1 MQEEAMVQV
10 TYPGVYVEEIPSG
23 FRAISGVSTSIAAFV
38 GMAKRGPLLEPTRVL
53 GFKDYERIFS
63 PDTSQGEMTDQVRQF
78 FINRGEQ
85 AFIVRIADGA
95 LESTL
100 DLRNAD
106 GDIVL
111 SFESR
116 DAGLDANQLRA
127 RVDYNTSSPER
138 TFNLT
143 IFRETFDAS
152 GAAVVSA
159 SETHTGLGM
168 DSDGPRYAVTILDQ
182 QSQLVRSTTDPV
194 QAAANLATVNS
205 AATLLP
211 FSASAAIFADAAEAE
226 TAITNAITDA
236 GSDTGRFRLK
246 VGAAPWITVDVV
258 DADFTQLSDL
268 EDHINQN
275 LLPTHT
281 ATRVTVAVPAA
292 GPLRITS
299 DTAGDD
305 VLVDRAPQL
314 DIAQALGLGA
324 AQGGVEV
331 GSHAAARPVPSGL
344 VSVLD
349 AAAPGDLGALLAF
362 GGVAKNA
369 LDTPG
374 VVGVRPF
381 TVPRADVG
389 YPSAAGNMDEGT
401 TTGTSLHNVR
411 ENLQAIANALSA
423 GSDDWNAE
431 VHGYRLALISTFGD
445 SSSGVGASFTSA
457 APNLGGADQIFD
469 GLTGGRAADSLGGG
483 DDGGDPAIGDYDAAY
498 RRLDEE
504 VDLFN
509 LLILP
514 KSADDAATPSVR
526 STLWGAASSF
536 CQKKRAFLIA
546 DLEPTQ
552 QTPDGV
558 VQSLPEIRTGVV
570 KDHTGVWWPQVTVIS
585 GGVRKNIDPSGSVAG
600 VMARIDG
607 SRGVWKAPAGLEADI
622 RGVLGVRVPMS
633 DEQNGLINPEAI
645 NAVRTF
651 PAGVVSWG
659 ARTLDGFDNS
669 GNTDYR
675 YVPVRRFALFIEES
689 LVRGLRFAIFEPN
702 DEPLWAQI
710 RLAGGAFMNS
720 LFRRGAFAGRTARD
734 AYFVKADAE
743 TTTPQDQALGVVNV
757 LVGFAPL
764 RPAEFIVI
772 TIQQLA
778 GQVQV

>member
-1 MQEEAMVQV
+1 MVQV
-10 TYPGVYVEEIPSG
+10 TYPGVYVQEIPSG

-38 GMAKRGPLLEPTRVL
+38 GMTKRGPLLEPTRIL
-53 GFKDYERIFS
+53 GLKDYERIFS
-63 PDTSQGEMTDQVRQF
+63 ADTSQGEMTDQVRQF
-78 FINRGEQ
+78 FINGGEE
-85 AFIVRIADGA
+85 AFIVRIAEGGLA
-95 LESTL
+95 ATL
-100 DLRNAD
+100 DLVNAD
-106 GDIVL
+106 GDTVL
-111 SFESR
+111 SLESR

-127 RVDYNTSSPER
+127 RVDYNTVSPER

-143 IFRETFDAS
+143 IFREAFDAS
-152 GAAVVSA
+152 GAVIVSA

-168 DSDGPRYAVTILDQ
+168 DPDGPRYAPSILDQ
-182 QSQLVRSTTDPV
+182 QSQLVRTTTDPA
-194 QAAANLATVNS
+194 QAAANLATINA

-211 FSASAAIFADAAEAE
+211 FSASADLFADADAAE
-226 TAITNAITDA
+226 TAITNAIVNA
-236 GSDTGRFRLK
+236 GGDTGRFRLK

-258 DADFTQLSDL
+258 GSDFTQLSDL
-268 EDHINQN
+268 EDHVNDN
-275 LLPTHT
+275 LLPAHT

-292 GPLRITS
+292 GPLRVTS
-299 DTAGDD
+299 NTAGED
-305 VLVDRAPQL
+305 VLIDRAPQL
-314 DIAQALGLGA
+314 DIAQELGLGA

-331 GSHAAARPVPSGL
+331 GSYAAARPVPSAL

-369 LDTPG
+369 LDG
-374 VVGVRPF
+374 VGVDGVRAF
-381 TVPRADVG
+381 TVPRANVN
-389 YPSAAGNMDEGT
+389 YPSPTGNMNQGAA
-401 TTGTSLHNVR
+401 TGTSLRNAR
-411 ENLQAIANALSA
+411 ENLQALANALAA
-423 GSDDWNAE
+423 GSDDWRAE
-431 VHGYRLALISTFGD
+431 VHGYRLALIPAFGD
-445 SSSGVGASFTSA
+445 SSSGAGAGFTSTN
-457 APNLGGADQIFD
+457 PDLGSANQIFD
-469 GLTGGRAADSLGGG
+469 GVTGRLAAEPFGSGS
-483 DDGGDPAIGDYDAAY
+483 DGGDPQAPDYDAAY
-498 RRLDEE
+498 RSIDEKA
-504 VDLFN
+504 DLFN

-514 KSADDAATPSVR
+514 KSLDDTATPSVR

-536 CQKKRAFLIA
+536 CQRKRAFLVA
-546 DLEPTQ
+546 DLEPVQ

-558 VQSLPEIRTGVV
+558 LQSLPDIRTGVV
-570 KDHTGVWWPQVTVIS
+570 KDHTGVWWPQVTVVS

-607 SRGVWKAPAGLEADI
+607 SRGIWKAPAGLEADI
-622 RGVLGVRVPMS
+622 RAVLGVRVPMS
-633 DEQNGLINPEAI
+633 DGQNGLINPEAI
-645 NAVRTF
+645 NAVRSF
-651 PAGVVSWG
+651 PGGVVSWG

-702 DEPLWAQI
+702 DEPLWGQI
-710 RLAGGAFMNS
+710 RLAAGAFMNS
-720 LFRRGAFAGRTARD
+720 LFRRGAFAGRTARE

-772 TIQQLA
+772 TVQQLA